1 MNQAKVKAKIEVK
14 VEVKVEHEVKVK
26 YFHRAELEES
36 TSLIGEIWREL
47 NSLVSSLSAN
57 SLISSAV

>member
-1 MNQAKVKAKIEVK
+1 MNQAKVKAK

-47 NSLVSSLSAN
+47 NSLVSSLSGN
-57 SLISSAV
+57 SSISSAA

>member
-1 MNQAKVKAKIEVK
+1 MNQAKVKAK
-14 VEVKVEHEVKVK
+14 VEVKVE

-36 TSLIGEIWREL
+36 SSLIGEIWREL